1 MTNEMHSFNHP
12 MYGSYDAFLY
22 KFLGGIDVAEDAFG
36 ADKLTVAPVFEDGID
51 FVETTYKTVRGML
64 EVKWQRSES
73 GVELDITVP
82 PTSTVDLLCGGE
94 KRELKA
100 GRYTLKIDK

>member
-1 MTNEMHSFNHP
+1 
-12 MYGSYDAFLY
+12 
-22 KFLGGIDVAEDAFG
+22 
-36 ADKLTVAPVFEDGID
+36 
-51 FVETTYKTVRGML
+51 ML

-82 PTSTVDLLCGGE
+82 PTSTVDLLCGGK

-100 GRYTLKIDK
+100 GRHTLKIDK